1 MEQNKNNSNSNDFL
15 LGVNNSSKNII
26 NNITVVQNNIRNNI
40 QNNIRNNMN
49 MSGINNNVKEI
60 ISSNKNSIEK
70 MNIPVSLKNM
80 VYKIINKLEI
90 ETINLN
96 NKIKNFNLEKKKLE
110 EMSSHEIKK
119 LKDIIRKLYN
129 LLVIFYKS
137 TDLNKSNAV
146 KLLNQLKNSIKEN
159 SSFLNLTN
167 KIIAEDKNLKN
178 FTEEKMEEINKDKQ
192 SIFNMIQKNVSLENV
207 EKENNQSANLMGNN
221 QSVNLM
227 ANRGNNQSVNLMG
240 NNQSA
245 NLMANRG
252 NNQSVNLMGNRGN
265 NQSVNLMGNNQS
277 ANLMSNNQSAN
288 LMSNNQS
295 ANLMDNNKSA
305 KLRGNNQS
313 INLMTN
319 KANNQSTNIISE
331 NLTIST
337 NRNNSTAEKLKK
349 KKFYEKVNE
358 HKLSVNQAK
367 KLLNNFV

>member
-40 QNNIRNNMN
+40 KNNIRNNMN
-49 MSGINNNVKEI
+49 MPGMNNNIKEI

-70 MNIPVSLKNM
+70 INIPVSLKNM
-80 VYKIINKLEI
+80 VYKIINKLEK
-90 ETINLN
+90 ETVNLD
-96 NKIKNFNLEKKKLE
+96 NKIKNFNSEKKKLE
-110 EMSSHEIKK
+110 EMSSDEIKK

-129 LLVIFYKS
+129 LFFILYKS
-137 TDLNKSNAV
+137 TDLNKSNTI

-159 SSFLNLTN
+159 STFLNLTN
-167 KIIAEDKNLKN
+167 EIIAKDKNLKN

-207 EKENNQSANLMGNN
+207 EKANNQSANLMPNNRGNNQSANLMPNNTGNN

-227 ANRGNNQSVNLMG
+227 ANSRG

-245 NLMANRG
+245 NLMAN
-252 NNQSVNLMGNRGN
+252 NRGN
-265 NQSVNLMGNNQS
+265 NQSVNLMANNRPG
-277 ANLMSNNQSAN
+277 NLMANNRG
-288 LMSNNQS
+288 
-295 ANLMDNNKSA
+295 NNKSV
-305 KLRGNNQS
+305 
-313 INLMTN
+313 NLMTN
-319 KANNQSTNIISE
+319 RGNNLSANNLSINLIKNSVNNQTGKINQNIISE

-337 NRNNSTAEKLKK
+337 NKNNSTAEKLKK
-349 KKFYEKVNE
+349 RKFYEKVDE

-367 KLLNNFV
+367 KLLEQRAI